1 MAKWA
6 IPGLVLTVLYGE
18 MGNHMRQTLFMTLL
32 VLALC
37 AVGCQDNRGSGGWW
51 RYGLSGSSPFWHEL
65 HSYDQDPT
73 TNNSMMA
80 VLTLFAD
87 EKRAVHHLLEQD
99 GRGKTVR
106 GTNEVGFHRTPEQV
120 TEVLAL
126 LSGLQPGGEYPPPE
140 KLVILRW
147 YDHGTWATARFDRT
161 ALPEQVQS
169 LATVISGRP
178 IGDIEP

>member
-1 MAKWA
+1 MRKSFLFTLMVV
-6 IPGLVLTVLYGE
+6 GLIS
-18 MGNHMRQTLFMTLL
+18 
-32 VLALC
+32 
-37 AVGCQDNRGSGGWW
+37 VGCEDNRGSGGWW

-65 HSYDQDPT
+65 HAYDQDPT
-73 TNNSMMA
+73 PSNSMVA

-106 GTNEVGFHRTPEQV
+106 GTNEVGFRRTPEQI
-120 TEVLAL
+120 TEVLTL

-147 YDHGTWATARFDRT
+147 YDHGKWVIARYDRT
-161 ALPEQVQS
+161 DLPEQVQS

>member
-6 IPGLVLTVLYGE
+6 IRGLAFTVLYVE
-18 MGNHMRQTLFMTLL
+18 TDNLMRPTLFITMLFLTLFI
-32 VLALC
+32 
-37 AVGCQDNRGSGGWW
+37 VGCQDNRGSGGWW

-65 HSYDQDPT
+65 HAYDQDPT
-73 TNNSMMA
+73 SGNSLVA

-106 GTNEVGFHRTPEQV
+106 GTNEVGFRRTPEQIADAM
-120 TEVLAL
+120 AL

-147 YDHGTWATARFDRT
+147 YSQGTWVTARYDRT
-161 ALPEQVQS
+161 ALPEQVQA
-169 LATVISGRP
+169 LATVISGRS

>member
-1 MAKWA
+1 M
-6 IPGLVLTVLYGE
+6 VLFVE
-18 MGNHMRQTLFMTLL
+18 MDNHMRLSLIFAGLILSLIT
-32 VLALC
+32 
-37 AVGCQDNRGSGGWW
+37 VGCDNNRGAGGWW

-65 HSYDQDPT
+65 HAYDQDPT
-73 TNNSMMA
+73 TGNSMVA

-87 EKRAVHHLLEQD
+87 EKRAVHHLVEKD

-106 GTNEVGFHRTPEQV
+106 GTNEVGFRRTPEQV
-120 TEVLAL
+120 TDVLAL

-161 ALPEQVQS
+161 ALPDQVQS
-169 LATVISGRP
+169 LATIISGRP

>member
-1 MAKWA
+1 M
-6 IPGLVLTVLYGE
+6 VLFVE
-18 MGNHMRQTLFMTLL
+18 MDNHMRLSLFFAGLILSL
-32 VLALC
+32 VT
-37 AVGCQDNRGSGGWW
+37 VGCDNNRGAGGWW

-65 HSYDQDPT
+65 HAYDQDPT
-73 TNNSMMA
+73 TGNSMVA

-87 EKRAVHHLLEQD
+87 EKRAVHHLVEKD

-106 GTNEVGFHRTPEQV
+106 GTNEVGFRRTPEQV
-120 TEVLAL
+120 TDVLAL

-161 ALPEQVQS
+161 ALPDQVQS
-169 LATVISGRP
+169 LATIISGRP